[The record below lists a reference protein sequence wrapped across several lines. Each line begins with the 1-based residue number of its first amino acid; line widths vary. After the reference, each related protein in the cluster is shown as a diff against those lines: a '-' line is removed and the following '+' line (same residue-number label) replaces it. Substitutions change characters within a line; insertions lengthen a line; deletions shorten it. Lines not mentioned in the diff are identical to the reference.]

1 MGGNGKICKFSDL
14 KTRRR
19 DYPDSTA
26 GNVCGIKKFAKEHN
40 TEKARCFMAKK
51 NKIRKLT
58 DDQYYAYIMGLKDNV
73 ALFDS
78 NGDVIVPD
86 VFENKENKGDEPSSQ
101 KE

>member
-1 MGGNGKICKFSDL
+1 
-14 KTRRR
+14 
-19 DYPDSTA
+19 
-26 GNVCGIKKFAKEHN
+26 
-40 TEKARCFMAKK
+40 MAKK